1 MSINFNHSEA
11 AIRENRLGS
20 VTGYQGTIKELV
32 AQVSACTLKNK
43 ERCFS
48 QASACSS
55 GCAQSYLSRIVDAV
69 MVVHAPVGCAADS
82 VYSNTQNKWGEK
94 VRSWKHRNI
103 SVVNTN
109 MVEEDTVFGAVN
121 KLRETIREAYRRFH
135 PNAIFVTTSC
145 VSGIIGEDIQS
156 VLDELQEELPIPLAP
171 VFCEGFKSKIW
182 ASGFDA
188 AFHAILTK
196 IVKPPEQKTNKI
208 NMINFSGSARNQ
220 IVETLARFD
229 LEPVFVAP
237 YSTIDQLSR
246 MSEAAATISICG
258 TLGSYIG
265 NGLEQKFG
273 VPYVKTLQPHGI
285 AGMDSWLRGL
295 GAAVGKERAVEE
307 YITEQKALIADE
319 LAEIKAKLTGYR
331 AVVGMGPSFGHNY
344 IRTLQEL
351 GIEVVW
357 GATWHFDPQ
366 YDNGE
371 APASIENLAQ
381 AERDIPMS
389 VGDQQNYELL
399 NLLNRLKPDLYV
411 ARHGGSTVWATK
423 LGIPSVMVVDEY
435 SAFGYQGLIDFGH
448 RLNDAVTNRSLARNL
463 AKRIKL
469 PYTDWWMQQ
478 NTFAFLAEE
487 VV

>member
-20 VTGYQGTIKELV
+20 VTGYQGTIKGLV

-307 YITEQKALIADE
+307 YITE
-319 LAEIKAKLTGYR
+319 
-331 AVVGMGPSFGHNY
+331 
-344 IRTLQEL
+344 
-351 GIEVVW
+351 
-357 GATWHFDPQ
+357 
-366 YDNGE
+366 
-371 APASIENLAQ
+371 
-381 AERDIPMS
+381 
-389 VGDQQNYELL
+389 
-399 NLLNRLKPDLYV
+399 
-411 ARHGGSTVWATK
+411 
-423 LGIPSVMVVDEY
+423 
-435 SAFGYQGLIDFGH
+435 
-448 RLNDAVTNRSLARNL
+448 
-463 AKRIKL
+463 
-469 PYTDWWMQQ
+469 
-478 NTFAFLAEE
+478 
-487 VV
+487 